1 LRRKFY
7 PNRFEWIFIE
17 SIPAHPRQKVEAVRM
32 LEADEEADV
41 DAEVDGRVGQAEA
54 DFKLKSCIDVP
65 EHIVQNPGSML

>member
-1 LRRKFY
+1 
-7 PNRFEWIFIE
+7 
-17 SIPAHPRQKVEAVRM
+17 M